1 MFDENWDIF
10 QLGTQCFMIGLFFLL
25 VFAKHETNA
34 EESGT
39 EGGETSRHHPHA
51 VAYAVYRLRPTNT

>member
-1 MFDENWDIF
+1 VGRDNEDMFDGNWEIF

-34 EESGT
+34 EESGI
-39 EGGETSRHHPHA
+39 EGGETS
-51 VAYAVYRLRPTNT
+51 